1 MDILLLMLLVWA
13 YNEQPKDAVSEEPEI
28 VPIQEVEVPD
38 NAVNVTTVTQTAA
51 VLTAIGEAM
60 TGTSTATTTATST
73 ETSTET
79 TSVTSTE
86 QEIIDELNSMTETT
100 TVVPITSTTTTSSTS
115 TSSSTGT

>member
-13 YNEQPKDAVSEEPEI
+13 YNEQPKDVKEEQPEI
-28 VPIQEVEVPD
+28 VPVVEVEVPD

-51 VLTAIGEAM
+51 ALTAVGEAM
-60 TGTSTATTTATST
+60 TGTSTATNTST

-86 QEIIDELNSMTETT
+86 QAIIDELNTMTETT
-100 TVVPITSTTTTSSTS
+100 TVVPTTSTTTSSSTS
-115 TSSSTGT
+115 TSSTTST

>member
-38 NAVNVTTVTQTAA
+38 PAVDVVAVTQTAA

-60 TGTSTATTTATST
+60 TGTSTATNTSTST

-79 TSVTSTE
+79 TSATSTE
-86 QEIIDELNSMTETT
+86 QAIIDELESITETT
-100 TVVPITSTTTTSSTS
+100 TVVPTTSTTTTSSTS
-115 TSSSTGT
+115 TSSSTST

>member
-13 YNEQPKDAVSEEPEI
+13 YNEQPKDVESEEPDI

-38 NAVNVTTVTQTAA
+38 TAVDVVAVTQTAA

-60 TGTSTATTTATST
+60 TGTSTATNTST

-86 QEIIDELNSMTETT
+86 QAIIDELNTMTETT
-100 TVVPITSTTTTSSTS
+100 TVVPTTSTTTSSSTS
-115 TSSSTGT
+115 TSSTTST

>member
-1 MDILLLMLLVWA
+1 MDILLLMLLIWA

-60 TGTSTATTTATST
+60 TGTSTETNTST
-73 ETSTET
+73 ETSTGT
-79 TSVTSTE
+79 TSVTSTD
-86 QEIIDELNSMTETT
+86 QAIIDELNTMTETT
-100 TVVPITSTTTTSSTS
+100 TVVPTTSTTTTSSTS
-115 TSSSTGT
+115 TSSTTGT

>member
-28 VPIQEVEVPD
+28 VPIQEVEVPE

-60 TGTSTATTTATST
+60 TGTSTATTHQLVQKLTQKQQVLLLQNKRLLMS
-73 ETSTET
+73 
-79 TSVTSTE
+79 
-86 QEIIDELNSMTETT
+86 
-100 TVVPITSTTTTSSTS
+100 
-115 TSSSTGT
+115 